1 MPVNRVSPPSVHN
14 PSDQISQVVTVDGT
28 RLVHLSGQV
37 AWDAQGQP
45 VGLGDHEAQAAQIAR
60 NLAAALAAVGA
71 TRDDIIEET
80 VYVVDYAPKLLPAIF
95 GPLRAGVSEAPASTL
110 VGVPALFTPE
120 YLLEVQVVAALPG
133 EGSHGRATP
142 AETTEASERARA
154 REPHRIGK
162 PPPMGG
168 DQDLEAELTRR
179 AWEDPSFTARLERE
193 PLEALASMGMRLTPG
208 VKVQVRVQKRDTLY
222 YVVPPA
228 KRPDE
233 PDRREPVN
241 LMDLWRSGDNFVWL
255 LPERLKSDLLAMR
268 RSFHEVQTGTDATR
282 SSHEA

>member
-14 PSDQISQVVTVDGT
+14 PSDQISQIVTVDGT
-28 RLVHLSGQV
+28 RLAHLSGQV

-60 NLAAALAAVGA
+60 NLDAALAAVGA

-80 VYVVDYAPKLLPAIF
+80 VYVVDYTPKLLPAIF

-110 VGVPALFTPE
+110 VGVPALFAPE

-133 EGSHGRATP
+133 RGGRETP
-142 AETTEASERARA
+142 PAGE
-154 REPHRIGK
+154 
-162 PPPMGG
+162 
-168 DQDLEAELTRR
+168 DQDLETALTRR
-179 AWEDPSFTARLERE
+179 AWEDPSFAARLERE
-193 PLEALASMGMRLTPG
+193 PLEALASLGVSVAPG
-208 VKVQVRVQKRDTLY
+208 TKVQVRMQKRDTLY

-255 LPERLKSDLLAMR
+255 LPERLKTELLAMR
-268 RSFHEVQTGTDATR
+268 RSFHEARTGTDTTR
-282 SSHEA
+282 SSHAS